1 MDQSL
6 VDRCSSIA
14 YRHAKETFADAA
26 PGIRIEGEDGG
37 FANIL
42 RISGAR
48 LAITSDG
55 IGTKIEVAERVGRF
69 DTLGTDLLAM
79 VVDDL
84 VAVGAE
90 PLAVSNIIDADR
102 LDAETIDAMMRGL
115 ADAAR
120 ACGVAVTG
128 GEIACLGSRVGGYG
142 SGSHVNWCATALGVI
157 PDGRDPISGRA
168 IEAGDAVV
176 ALRNVGL
183 RSNGLTLARS
193 ILDRAFGPLWH
204 LERAVEGRWGDLLLS
219 PSVVYARGVVEVL
232 RSGADVHGIAHITG
246 GGIPSNL
253 GRIVAGRG
261 LGATLD
267 TLYAPDSLAHRAR
280 ARRRRPAGRRVRA
293 VEHGQWN
300 AARGAEEPGSTG
312 RRDIGRAP
320 TGGAGRGDD
329 RARRHDLGRRATV
342 GLRRARVPGGI
353 GGRVG
358 VEHVTVMTRDGRV
371 DPVGE
376 RVRRDVRL
384 ALQFDPG
391 PIVTA
396 KVYSFSPALSEAAA
410 DYLERIALFDPTER
424 EVARAAVARRRPRPS
439 FVAVDRRPGVTDD
452 EAQTL
457 RTVLVDAFGEAFAS
471 CRTASRD
478 VYWFETSHPEGVLE
492 RIARDVVG
500 NPLVHFLT
508 FGRRDEYRAPTI
520 TEPSRSRPTIATVP
534 LPRGAVALARLSEER
549 LLALDAR
556 RDAGDRRPLRAP
568 GDARAPRGGR
578 PRKRSY

>member
-1 MDQSL
+1 MEKPAVQQTSGSSAGVDQSL

-14 YRHAKETFADAA
+14 YRHAKETFAHAT
-26 PGIRIEGEDGG
+26 PGIRVEGEDGG

-69 DTLGTDLLAM
+69 DTLGADLLAM

-102 LDAETIDAMMRGL
+102 LDVGTIDAMMRGL

-120 ACGVAVTG
+120 ACGVAITG

-142 SGSHVNWCATALGVI
+142 LGSHVNWCATALGVI

-168 IEAGDAVV
+168 IEVGDTVV

-253 GRIVAGRG
+253 GRIIAGRG
-261 LGATLD
+261 LGAKLD
-267 TLYAPDSLAHRAR
+267 ALYAPAPWLIELARLGDV
-280 ARRRRPAGRRVRA
+280 RPADA
-293 VEHGQWN
+293 YGQWN
-300 AARGAEEPGSTG
+300 MGNGMLLVVPESQAVSVVGELAE
-312 RRDIGRAP
+312 RR
-320 TGGAGRGDD
+320 
-329 RARRHDLGRRATV
+329 LE
-342 GLRRARVPGGI
+342 ARVA
-353 GGRVG
+353 G
-358 VEHVTVMTRDGRV
+358 V
-371 DPVGE
+371 
-376 RVRRDVRL
+376 
-384 ALQFDPG
+384 
-391 PIVTA
+391 IVHGDTI
-396 KVYSFSPALSEAAA
+396 S
-410 DYLERIALFDPTER
+410 
-424 EVARAAVARRRPRPS
+424 
-439 FVAVDRRPGVTDD
+439 
-452 EAQTL
+452 
-457 RTVLVDAFGEAFAS
+457 VDARPWGFGAHEFA
-471 CRTASRD
+471 T
-478 VYWFETSHPEGVLE
+478 G
-492 RIARDVVG
+492 
-500 NPLVHFLT
+500 
-508 FGRRDEYRAPTI
+508 
-520 TEPSRSRPTIATVP
+520 
-534 LPRGAVALARLSEER
+534 
-549 LLALDAR
+549 
-556 RDAGDRRPLRAP
+556 
-568 GDARAPRGGR
+568 
-578 PRKRSY
+578 

>member
-1 MDQSL
+1 MEKPAVGETSGSSIGVDQSL

-14 YRHAKETFADAA
+14 YRHAKETFAHAT

-115 ADAAR
+115 GDAAR

-128 GEIACLGSRVGGYG
+128 GEIACLGARVGGYG

-157 PDGRDPISGRA
+157 PDGREPISGRA

-204 LERAVEGRWGDLLLS
+204 LECAVEGRWGDLLLS
-219 PSVVYARGVVEVL
+219 PSVVYARDVVEVL

-261 LGATLD
+261 LGARLD
-267 TLYAPDSLAHRAR
+267 TLYAPDAWLIELARVGDV
-280 ARRRRPAGRRVRA
+280 RPSDAY
-293 VEHGQWN
+293 GQWN
-300 AARGAEEPGSTG
+300 MGNGMLLVVPKGQAQRVVGALAERGLEARVAGA
-312 RRDIGRAP
+312 IV
-320 TGGAGRGDD
+320 RGD
-329 RARRHDLGRRATV
+329 T
-342 GLRRARVPGGI
+342 I
-353 GGRVG
+353 
-358 VEHVTVMTRDGRV
+358 
-371 DPVGE
+371 
-376 RVRRDVRL
+376 
-384 ALQFDPG
+384 
-391 PIVTA
+391 
-396 KVYSFSPALSEAAA
+396 S
-410 DYLERIALFDPTER
+410 
-424 EVARAAVARRRPRPS
+424 
-439 FVAVDRRPGVTDD
+439 
-452 EAQTL
+452 
-457 RTVLVDAFGEAFAS
+457 VDARPWGFG
-471 CRTASRD
+471 
-478 VYWFETSHPEGVLE
+478 
-492 RIARDVVG
+492 
-500 NPLVHFLT
+500 VH
-508 FGRRDEYRAPTI
+508 EYP
-520 TEPSRSRPTIATVP
+520 
-534 LPRGAVALARLSEER
+534 
-549 LLALDAR
+549 
-556 RDAGDRRPLRAP
+556 AG
-568 GDARAPRGGR
+568 
-578 PRKRSY
+578 